1 MVLLKGNHWN
11 TIDVHDLR
19 WFKGIFSKNTF
30 LNNPISFPKNKSLK
44 RLTDFIDETS
54 RKPWTRIVSNGTW
67 ERLPIRVET
76 LQKTCPAQFR
86 TQHQNRPRC
95 ATGMYTL
102 QQTFAV
108 QILIPKPFIN
118 RDFHCNLT
126 DHPTIQFGH
135 EKCEYLLPTPRT
147 IRDILYHYLFNFPI
161 FRQITCING
170 LVDGKIYRKPWFLP
184 WNIGLSCRF
193 SLKPIQWLHQWMIS

>member
-1 MVLLKGNHWN
+1 MVLLKGKHWN
-11 TIDVHDLR
+11 TIDVHPDLR

-67 ERLPIRVET
+67 ERLPICVET

-108 QILIPKPFIN
+108 HNFDPKTLHKSRFP
-118 RDFHCNLT
+118 L
-126 DHPTIQFGH
+126 QFDRSSNDPIWPWKMWISFADTQNNPWH
-135 EKCEYLLPTPRT
+135 SLSLP
-147 IRDILYHYLFNFPI
+147 IKFP
-161 FRQITCING
+161 
-170 LVDGKIYRKPWFLP
+170 Y
-184 WNIGLSCRF
+184 F
-193 SLKPIQWLHQWMIS
+193 SPNHLHQWIGWWENLQETMVFTMKYRAFL